1 MKIVRRYVICHLSSE
16 QINYFRKVL
25 KTFKDIKCTFD
36 EKYVHLN
43 EAILIFT
50 ISEDNEMLNAIET
63 LIKPFQN
70 VTSFDSSVQYTKKE
84 LDSAPYFHIY
94 LKSYQGYLDETDYAH
109 DYSKECPKCGSG
121 IVQIKP
127 FTFGRKFDIS
137 KKKVG
142 GLFNAYDIFFF
153 SEETVEQIKSS
164 GLTGFVFKQCINK
177 KGEPLPVFQLKPE
190 ELFPYSCSFETQQE
204 GICPECGTERFCRKQ
219 DSMIEYNRDGEDFE
233 LKDCYY
239 SKEWH
244 GSGQLCL
251 RLLYISQ
258 RAKKVFDQIGI
269 KNLNY
274 EPIFEVK

>member
-1 MKIVRRYVICHLSSE
+1 MTFVRRYGLNPLE
-16 QINYFRKVL
+16 DADGELRKKLENYHV
-25 KTFKDIKCTFD
+25 
-36 EKYVHLN
+36 KYSDKYMIVF
-43 EAILIFT
+43 E
-50 ISEDNEMLNAIET
+50 ISEDNKFYNEILSAIEKCESKFKDKFYFT
-63 LIKPFQN
+63 RYIK
-70 VTSFDSSVQYTKKE
+70 YTKKE

-153 SEETVEQIKSS
+153 SEETVEQIKAS
-164 GLTGFVFKQCINK
+164 GLTGFSFSQCINK
-177 KGEPLPVFQLKPE
+177 KGESLPVYQLKPE
-190 ELFPYSCSFETQQE
+190 EFFPYRCSFEVNQK

-219 DSMIEYNRDGEDFE
+219 DSMIEYNRNGEDYE